1 MNCDTENIES
11 QNHNVTKSE
20 TQLRQQQV
28 YAHCSLDYHICAQL
42 IRCWWRYKEHNVD
55 KTVFRKNANKE
66 AVVNDEVNTVRTMV
80 SGMPRSGLSARDL
93 LATIVRMSEI
103 TQSINYGEA
112 KPDSSKS
119 SNNKHELIL
128 NVSDTKQTKTSDVY
142 LEARCAAN
150 SQSGIRI
157 SRPGLH
163 KLKAYSVCT
172 RRSGVTSYKLCL
184 VWKFGETLQ

>member
-1 MNCDTENIES
+1 MTRS
-11 QNHNVTKSE
+11 TLSGR
-20 TQLRQQQV
+20 TQT
-28 YAHCSLDYHICAQL
+28 
-42 IRCWWRYKEHNVD
+42 W
-55 KTVFRKNANKE
+55 
-66 AVVNDEVNTVRTMV
+66 TMV
-80 SGMPRSGLSARDL
+80 SGMPRPRSGLLAREW

-103 TQSINYGEA
+103 TQSINYDEA

-184 VWKFGETLQ
+184 VWKFGETFAINCGENPLNLSQIVSFAEERSFREY